1 MSISRRKF
9 LIDTALSSAA
19 LATGL
24 ACSPSTTN
32 GNSPLDTTAAS
43 TSATEA
49 TGPKKRLGVALVGL
63 GSYSSGQLAPALQMT
78 EHCYLA
84 GIVTGSPEKIPEWQ
98 SKYNIKDGNVYN
110 YDNMHEIA
118 NNDDIDVIYVVVP
131 PSLHAKYSIIA
142 AKTGKHVWCEKPMA
156 MNVEECQA
164 MIDACTQNNVKL
176 SIGYRVQHEPDM
188 QRVMQY
194 AETKPYGPMQGIRS
208 LAGYRGNGGNG
219 WRMEKEMGG
228 GALYDMGVYTINGIR
243 HAAGREPV
251 RVLSAR
257 QWTDR
262 PNIFREVDE
271 STEYELEFADGMK
284 AYGRTSVG
292 ENINLLRVDCAEGWY
307 ELDPMQTYSG
317 VKGRT
322 SDGIEFNE
330 EPDDQQAKQMDDDA
344 LAILNNRPVM
354 VPGEDGLRD
363 IRIVQAIMESA
374 RTGKAVTL

>member
-9 LIDTALSSAA
+9 LIDSTLASAA

-24 ACSPSTTN
+24 SCSPSTTN
-32 GNSPLDTTAAS
+32 GSSQLDSTAAALTNS
-43 TSATEA
+43 SSS
-49 TGPKKRLGVALVGL
+49 KNRLGVALVGL
-63 GSYSSGQLAPALQMT
+63 GGYSSGQLAPALQLT
-78 EHCYLA
+78 DHCYLA

-98 SKYNIKDGNVYN
+98 SKYGIKDGNVYN
-110 YDNMHEIA
+110 YENMHEIA
-118 NNDDIDVIYVVVP
+118 NNDDIDVIYIVLP

-142 AKTGKHVWCEKPMA
+142 ANTGKHVWCEKPMA

-164 MIDACTQNNVKL
+164 MIDACNKNKVKL

-188 QRVMQY
+188 QRIMQF
-194 AETKPYGPMQGIRS
+194 AETKPYGEMSGIRS
-208 LAGYRGNGGNG
+208 LAGYRGGGGTG
-219 WRMEKEMGG
+219 WRFDKEMGG

-262 PNIFREVDE
+262 PDIFEEVDE

-292 ENINLLRVDCAEGWY
+292 ENMNLLRVECAKGWY
-307 ELDPMQTYSG
+307 ELEPMQAYSG

-322 SDGIEFNE
+322 SDGKEFNE
-330 EPDDQQAKQMDDDA
+330 EPEDQQAKQMDDDA
-344 LAILNNRPVM
+344 LAILNNQPVL

-363 IRIVQAIMESA
+363 IRLVQAIMEA
-374 RTGKAVTL
+374 AKTGKAIPV